1 MDWLVPLA
9 VQGTLKPWGEMGWE
23 GGLDK
28 SETKSLSQA
37 VCYLVG
43 YRKENAGRME
53 IRALV
58 QKDDCT
64 PAVSS
69 LGSLL

>member
-1 MDWLVPLA
+1 
-9 VQGTLKPWGEMGWE
+9 MGWE